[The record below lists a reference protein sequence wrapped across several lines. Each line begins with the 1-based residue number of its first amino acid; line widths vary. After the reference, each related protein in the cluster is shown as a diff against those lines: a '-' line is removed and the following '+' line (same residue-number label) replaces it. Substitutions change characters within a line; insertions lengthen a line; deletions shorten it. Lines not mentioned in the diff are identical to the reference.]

1 MFAVRRYFIHGL
13 LILLPGVITIYVLVF
28 GLVTVDSIFGN
39 VIKRLFGYHIPGA
52 GSILTILLIL
62 ATGMVTTNVIGKR
75 IFRWAESLFLG
86 IPILKNIYQGV
97 EQIVRA
103 FSNSTDTKKF
113 QRVVLVEYP
122 RKGIYALGFVTNE
135 GIAQFDAKI
144 GARSTTVFIP
154 TTPNPTSGVC
164 VVLPSKEC
172 IPLDISVEEAFK
184 TIISA
189 GIIGPAKKQPEK
201 LQA

>member
-1 MFAVRRYFIHGL
+1 MFAVRRYFINGL

-39 VIKRLFGYHIPGA
+39 VIKRLVGYHIPGV

-62 ATGMVTTNVIGKR
+62 ATGIFTTNVIGRK
-75 IFRWAESLFLG
+75 IFEWAERLLLG

-97 EQIVRA
+97 EQIVKA
-103 FSNSTDTKKF
+103 FSNSTDRERF
-113 QRVVLVEYP
+113 QGVVLVEYP
-122 RKGIYALGFVTNE
+122 RNGIYSLGFVTNE
-135 GIAQFDAKI
+135 GIPEFDAKLETT
-144 GARSTTVFIP
+144 STTVFIP

-164 VVLPSKEC
+164 IVLPSEEC

-189 GIIGPAKKQPEK
+189 GIVAPAKK
-201 LQA
+201 